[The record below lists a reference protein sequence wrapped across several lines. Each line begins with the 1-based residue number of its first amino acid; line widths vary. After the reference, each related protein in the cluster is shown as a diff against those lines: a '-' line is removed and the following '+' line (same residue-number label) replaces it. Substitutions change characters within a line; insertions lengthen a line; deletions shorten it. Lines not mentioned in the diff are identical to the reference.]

1 MKSSKTSSPS
11 RASDEAILAEAK
23 NIRLRDES
31 FERAL
36 GRAIRHHCEGK
47 EAYEMYIKLI
57 AKHRESK
64 EY

>member
-23 NIRLRDES
+23 KIRLKEES

-47 EAYEMYIKLI
+47 EAYELYIVLI
-57 AKHRESK
+57 AKHRENPD
-64 EY
+64 Y

>member
-1 MKSSKTSSPS
+1 MTSSGTSSRS
-11 RASDEAILAEAK
+11 RASDEAILAEAEK
-23 NIRLRDES
+23 IRLKSES

-47 EAYEMYIKLI
+47 EAYELYIKLI

-64 EY
+64 D

>member
-11 RASDEAILAEAK
+11 RASDEDILAEAK
-23 NIRLRDES
+23 RIRLRDES

-47 EAYEMYIKLI
+47 EAYELYVALI
-57 AKHRESK
+57 ARHRENPD
-64 EY
+64 Y